1 MKGILLTGST
11 KEIDKE
17 LELVQKI
24 ISAAGLELEAVNV
37 KDIDVAA
44 GGAGSSILIKGKQP
58 ACPDFV
64 LVGFREAEWSAA
76 LG

>member
-44 GGAGSSILIKGKQP
+44 GGAGSSTVAMGC
-58 ACPDFV
+58 AAA
-64 LVGFREAEWSAA
+64 VG
-76 LG
+76 

>member
-44 GGAGSSILIKGKQP
+44 GGAGSSILIKGKP
-58 ACPDFV
+58 VRILCWWV
-64 LVGFREAEWSAA
+64 SWEI
-76 LG
+76 

>member
-24 ISAAGLELEAVNV
+24 ISAASLELEAVNV
-37 KDIDVAA
+37 KDIDVRRTAH
-44 GGAGSSILIKGKQP
+44 
-58 ACPDFV
+58 V
-64 LVGFREAEWSAA
+64 
-76 LG
+76 

>member
-44 GGAGSSILIKGKQP
+44 GGAGSSMRSSG
-58 ACPDFV
+58 
-64 LVGFREAEWSAA
+64 
-76 LG
+76 

>member
-44 GGAGSSILIKGKQP
+44 GGAGSSILIKGKQT
-58 ACPDFV
+58 ACPDLCWWV
-64 LVGFREAEWSAA
+64 SWEI
-76 LG
+76 